1 VVKLKRL
8 NQALEVKVADR
19 TQELAVA
26 NRRLQTANAA
36 LEKQS
41 KLDQLTQILN
51 RRGFNAV
58 YEKAWDIC
66 QRLQQPLSFI
76 IIDVDN
82 FKTVNDK
89 LGHLTGDQFLEEIA
103 LLLQN
108 AAGSSDVEVAR
119 LGGDEFVCVL
129 QNAAEEEAAEFAET
143 IRAEIGNLTFTNA
156 DWQLELSASLGVAS
170 LIPNETSS
178 PKELFALADQALY
191 KAKESGRNKMV
202 KASDI

>member
-1 VVKLKRL
+1 MKLKRL

-89 LGHLTGDQFLEEIA
+89 LGHLTGDQF
-103 LLLQN
+103 
-108 AAGSSDVEVAR
+108 
-119 LGGDEFVCVL
+119 
-129 QNAAEEEAAEFAET
+129 
-143 IRAEIGNLTFTNA
+143 
-156 DWQLELSASLGVAS
+156 
-170 LIPNETSS
+170 
-178 PKELFALADQALY
+178 
-191 KAKESGRNKMV
+191 
-202 KASDI
+202 